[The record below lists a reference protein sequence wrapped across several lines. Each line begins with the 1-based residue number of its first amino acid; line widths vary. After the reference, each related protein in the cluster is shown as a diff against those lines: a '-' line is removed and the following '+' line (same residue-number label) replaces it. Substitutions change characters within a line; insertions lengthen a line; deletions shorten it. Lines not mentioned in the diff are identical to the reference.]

1 LPVTP
6 AGVKI
11 ATAAVL
17 FALLGLEI
25 TLVATFFFTV
35 ILTTGLITFLAGD
48 IGVLILW
55 NAGTVFTTGAALA
68 TVFVLAIDRT
78 DALTTADLAGVTA
91 TAEAQIVTLPPF
103 TWEPNLLDPNEPPE
117 FLQPAKLGEGAT
129 ANRLSMIAKPT
140 ME

>member
-1 LPVTP
+1 MTP
-6 AGVKI
+6 AGVKL

-25 TLVATFFFTV
+25 TLVATFFSTV
-35 ILTTGLITFLAGD
+35 ILTTGLITFLD

-68 TVFVLAIDRT
+68 TVFVLALDRT
-78 DALTTADLAGVTA
+78 GAFTTADLAGVTA

-103 TWEPNLLDPNEPPE
+103 TWEPNLLDPNDPPE